1 MRRGRGRHSEVRR
14 MSSLSKQ
21 IEEYIKALLE
31 QEAAGVVEIQRN
43 FLSEYFHCVP
53 SQINYVLSTRFTPV
67 QGYMVE
73 TRRGGGGFVRI
84 VSLQLEEGDDL
95 QDALT
100 EAVGDTLNQSDSE
113 GLTAYLCQ
121 QGVISQREMQLFNA
135 MLKDRVMSAAPKEQR
150 DTLRASMM
158 QHLLAMLN
166 MMRHT

>member
-1 MRRGRGRHSEVRR
+1 

-31 QEAAGVVEIQRN
+31 QESAGVVEIQRN

-73 TRRGGGGFVRI
+73 TRRGGGWIVRI
-84 VSLQLEEGDDL
+84 VSLQLEEDDDI

-100 EAVGDTLNQSDSE
+100 EAVGDTLTQNDSE
-113 GLTAYLCQ
+113 GLTAYLYQ
-121 QGVISQREMQLFNA
+121 QGVISQREMLLFNS
-135 MLKDRVMSAAPKEQR
+135 MLKDRVLTGLEKGQR
-150 DTLRASMM
+150 DTVRASMM

>member
-1 MRRGRGRHSEVRR
+1 

-31 QEAAGVVEIQRN
+31 QEEAGVVEIQRN

-67 QGYMVE
+67 QGYVVE

-84 VSLQLEEGDDL
+84 VSLQLDDDDDI

-100 EAVGDTLNQSDSE
+100 DAVGDMLTQNDSE
-113 GLTAYLCQ
+113 GLTEYLYQ
-121 QGVISQREMQLFNA
+121 QGIINQREMLLFNS
-135 MLKDRVMSAAPKEQR
+135 MLKDRVLTGLEKEKR
-150 DTLRASMM
+150 DSIRASMM
-158 QHLLAMLN
+158 QHMLAMLN

>member
-1 MRRGRGRHSEVRR
+1 

-31 QEAAGVVEIQRN
+31 QESAGVVEIQRN

-84 VSLQLEEGDDL
+84 VSLQLEDDDDI

-100 EAVGDTLNQSDSE
+100 EAVGDTLTQSDSE
-113 GLTAYLCQ
+113 GLTEYLYQ
-121 QGVISQREMQLFNA
+121 QGVISQREMLLFNS
-135 MLKDRVMSAAPKEQR
+135 MLKDRVLTGLEKGQR
-150 DTLRASMM
+150 ETVRASMM

>member
-1 MRRGRGRHSEVRR
+1 

-21 IEEYIKALLE
+21 IEEYIKSLLE
-31 QEAAGVVEIQRN
+31 QESAGVVEIQRN

-84 VSLQLEEGDDL
+84 VSLQLDDDDDL
-95 QDALT
+95 QDALMD
-100 EAVGDTLNQSDSE
+100 AVGDKLTQSDSE
-113 GLTAYLCQ
+113 GLTEYLYQ
-121 QGVISQREMQLFNA
+121 QGILSQREMLLFNS
-135 MLKDRVMSAAPKEQR
+135 MLKDRVMTGLNKNQR
-150 DTLRASMM
+150 DNVRAAMM
-158 QHLLAMLN
+158 QHMLAMLN

>member
-1 MRRGRGRHSEVRR
+1 

-31 QEAAGVVEIQRN
+31 QESAGVVEIQRN

-84 VSLQLEEGDDL
+84 VSLELVDDVDI

-100 EAVGDTLNQSDSE
+100 EAVGDTLTQSDSE
-113 GLTAYLCQ
+113 GLTEYLYQ
-121 QGVISQREMQLFNA
+121 QGVISQREMLLFNS
-135 MLKDRVMSAAPKEQR
+135 MLKDRVLTGLEKGQR
-150 DTLRASMM
+150 DTVRASMM

>member
-1 MRRGRGRHSEVRR
+1 

-21 IEEYIKALLE
+21 IEEYIKSLLE
-31 QEAAGVVEIQRN
+31 QESAGVVEIQRN

-84 VSLQLEEGDDL
+84 VSPQLDDDDDL
-95 QDALT
+95 QDALMD
-100 EAVGDTLNQSDSE
+100 AVGDKLTQSDSE
-113 GLTAYLCQ
+113 GLTEYLYQ
-121 QGVISQREMQLFNA
+121 QGILSQREMLLFNS
-135 MLKDRVMSAAPKEQR
+135 MLKDRVMTGLDKNQR
-150 DTLRASMM
+150 DNVRASMM
-158 QHLLAMLN
+158 QHMLAMLN

>member
-1 MRRGRGRHSEVRR
+1 

-21 IEEYIKALLE
+21 IEEYINSLLE
-31 QEAAGVVEIQRN
+31 QESAGVVEIQRN

-84 VSLQLEEGDDL
+84 VSLQLDDDDDL
-95 QDALT
+95 QDALMD
-100 EAVGDTLNQSDSE
+100 AVGDKLTQSDSE
-113 GLTAYLCQ
+113 GLTEYLYQ
-121 QGVISQREMQLFNA
+121 QGILSQREMLLFNS
-135 MLKDRVMSAAPKEQR
+135 MLKDRVMTGLDKNQR
-150 DTLRASMM
+150 DNVRASMM
-158 QHLLAMLN
+158 QHMLAMLN

>member
-1 MRRGRGRHSEVRR
+1 

-31 QEAAGVVEIQRN
+31 QESAGVVEIQRN
-43 FLSEYFHCVP
+43 LLSEYFHCVP

-84 VSLQLEEGDDL
+84 VSLQLDQDDDI
-95 QDALT
+95 QDALSS
-100 EAVGDTLNQSDSE
+100 AVGDALTQSDSE
-113 GLTAYLCQ
+113 GLTDYLYQ
-121 QGVISQREMQLFNA
+121 QGIISQREMILFNG
-135 MLKDRVMSAAPKEQR
+135 MLKDRVMTGLEKGQR
-150 DTLRASMM
+150 DNVRASMM
-158 QHLLAMLN
+158 QHMLAMLN

>member
-1 MRRGRGRHSEVRR
+1 

-21 IEEYIKALLE
+21 IEEYIKSLLE
-31 QEAAGVVEIQRN
+31 QESAGVVEIQRN

-84 VSLQLEEGDDL
+84 VSLQLDDDDDL
-95 QDALT
+95 QDALMD
-100 EAVGDTLNQSDSE
+100 AVGDKLTQSDSE
-113 GLTAYLCQ
+113 GLTEYLYQ
-121 QGVISQREMQLFNA
+121 QGILSQREMLLFNS
-135 MLKDRVMSAAPKEQR
+135 MLKDRVMTGLDKNKR
-150 DTLRASMM
+150 DNVRASMM
-158 QHLLAMLN
+158 QHMLAMLN

>member
-1 MRRGRGRHSEVRR
+1 

-31 QEAAGVVEIQRN
+31 QESAGVVEIQRN

-84 VSLQLEEGDDL
+84 VSLQLDKDDDI

-100 EAVGDTLNQSDSE
+100 DAVGTMLSQNDSE
-113 GLTAYLCQ
+113 GLTAYLYQ
-121 QGVISQREMQLFNA
+121 QGIISQREMMLFNS
-135 MLKDRVMSAAPKEQR
+135 MLKDRVLTGLDNGTRCAR
-150 DTLRASMM
+150 L
-158 QHLLAMLN
+158 
-166 MMRHT
+166 

>member
-1 MRRGRGRHSEVRR
+1 

-21 IEEYIKALLE
+21 IEEYIKALLAE
-31 QEAAGVVEIQRN
+31 ESAGVVEIQRN

-84 VSLQLEEGDDL
+84 DL

-100 EAVGDTLNQSDSE
+100 EAIGDQLTQNDGE
-113 GLTAYLCQ
+113 GLTAYLYQ
-121 QGVISQREMQLFNA
+121 QGIITQREMLLFNS
-135 MLKDRVMSAAPKEQR
+135 MLKDRVLTGMEKTQR
-150 DTLRASMM
+150 DNVRASMM
-158 QHLLAMLN
+158 QHMLAMLN

>member
-1 MRRGRGRHSEVRR
+1 
-14 MSSLSKQ
+14 MSSMSKQ

-31 QEAAGVVEIQRN
+31 QESAGVVEIQRN

-73 TRRGGGGFVRI
+73 TRRDGGGFVRI
-84 VSLQLEEGDDL
+84 VSLQLEDDDDI

-100 EAVGDTLNQSDSE
+100 EAVGDTLTQSDSE
-113 GLTAYLCQ
+113 GLTEYLYQ
-121 QGVISQREMQLFNA
+121 QGVISQREMLLFNS
-135 MLKDRVMSAAPKEQR
+135 MLKDRVLTGLEKGQR
-150 DTLRASMM
+150 DTVRASMM

>member
-1 MRRGRGRHSEVRR
+1 

-31 QEAAGVVEIQRN
+31 QESAGVVEIQRN

-84 VSLQLEEGDDL
+84 VSLQLEDDDDI

-100 EAVGDTLNQSDSE
+100 EAVGDTLTQSDSE
-113 GLTAYLCQ
+113 GLTEYLYQ
-121 QGVISQREMQLFNA
+121 QGVISQREMLLFNS
-135 MLKDRVMSAAPKEQR
+135 MLKDHVLTGLEKGQR
-150 DTLRASMM
+150 DTVRASMM

>member
-1 MRRGRGRHSEVRR
+1 

-31 QEAAGVVEIQRN
+31 QESAGVVEIQRN

-84 VSLQLEEGDDL
+84 VSLQLEDDDDI

-100 EAVGDTLNQSDSE
+100 EAVGDNLTQSDSE
-113 GLTAYLCQ
+113 GLTEYLYQ
-121 QGVISQREMQLFNA
+121 QGVISQREMLLFNS
-135 MLKDRVMSAAPKEQR
+135 MLKDRVLTGLEKGQR
-150 DTLRASMM
+150 DTVRASMM

>member
-1 MRRGRGRHSEVRR
+1 

-31 QEAAGVVEIQRN
+31 QESAGVVEIQRN

-84 VSLQLEEGDDL
+84 VSLQLDKDDDI

-100 EAVGDTLNQSDSE
+100 DAVGTMLSQNDSE
-113 GLTAYLCQ
+113 GLTAYLYQ
-121 QGVISQREMQLFNA
+121 QGIISQREMMLFNS
-135 MLKDRVMSAAPKEQR
+135 MLKDRVLIGLEKGQR
-150 DTLRASMM
+150 DTVRASMM
-158 QHLLAMLN
+158 QHMLAMLN

>member
-1 MRRGRGRHSEVRR
+1 

-21 IEEYIKALLE
+21 IEEYIKTLLE
-31 QEAAGVVEIQRN
+31 QDEAGVVEIQRN

-67 QGYMVE
+67 QGYIVE

-84 VSLQLEEGDDL
+84 VSLQLDEDDDI

-100 EAVGDTLNQSDSE
+100 DAVGDLLTQNDSE
-113 GLTAYLCQ
+113 GLTEYLYQ
-121 QGVISQREMQLFNA
+121 QGIISHREMLLFNS
-135 MLKDRVMSAAPKEQR
+135 MLKDRVMTGLEKEKR
-150 DTLRASMM
+150 DGIRASMM
-158 QHLLAMLN
+158 QHMLAMLN